1 VLMKVTVII
10 PSCSSQRI
18 PLLTGTIDSI
28 LASTYKD
35 VYPVIIADGNEEIY
49 KTIKDKYYMRLLGVF
64 LNVDRKDWVY
74 SINHALKSLKSDYY
88 IYASDDL
95 IFPPDCIENAVN
107 VMQRDYPDGD
117 GVVSIGR
124 KNRCV
129 FGLMGNKFINR
140 FPDRQ
145 VFCPDYIH
153 YCSDSELLGTVK
165 RLGKLTYPPDRQCQV
180 KHFRMKDETWR
191 LARRARTRD
200 REIHRERQEK
210 GYQWGIDFNR
220 VTGR

>member
-10 PSCSSQRI
+10 PSCSSERL
-18 PLLTGTIDSI
+18 PMLVKTIWSV
-28 LASTYKD
+28 LRGLYQY
-35 VYPVIIADGNEEIY
+35 VHPVIVADGNEEIY
-49 KTIKDKYYMRLLGVF
+49 NRIKKEFKREQIIVI
-64 LNVDRKDWVY
+64 LNPNRKDWVY
-74 SINHALKSLKSDYY
+74 SVNSVLKHIDSDYY

-95 IFPPDCIENAVN
+95 VFPPDCIKNAVN

-129 FGLMGNKFINR
+129 FGLMGNKFVNR

-191 LARRARTRD
+191 LARRARSRD
-200 REIHRERQEK
+200 REIHKERQEK
-210 GYQWGIDFNR
+210 GYQWGVDFNR
-220 VTGR
+220 VTSR

>member
-10 PSCSSQRI
+10 PSCSPQRI
-18 PLLTGTIDSI
+18 LLLTGTIDSI
-28 LASTYKD
+28 LTSTYKD
-35 VYPVIIADGNEEIY
+35 VYPVIIADGNKEIY
-49 KTIKDKYYMRLLGVF
+49 KTIKEKYYMRLLGVF

-74 SINHALKSLKSDYY
+74 SINHVLKSLKSDYY
-88 IYASDDL
+88 S
-95 IFPPDCIENAVN
+95 
-107 VMQRDYPDGD
+107 D

-220 VTGR
+220 VTSR